1 LKLKPDKISMR
12 RIFISYRHIRRYP
25 IIPLIGESK
34 GGQLWILKNLHL
46 GTGLKRSRNRKEQC
60 FQSDGKKHKL
70 GMLTRFHR
78 SVRKST
84 GYQDFIDMVRDQGD
98 YALAELKESTVF
110 SFIELKYQELEKIEQ
125 ALTRIE
131 SGTYGHCMACGG
143 WIGGARLEVMP
154 AAVRCRKCQEEV
166 EKFDGI

>member
-1 LKLKPDKISMR
+1 MPRKRRRPKALADKELENFKNKLLRQKEETWAEIIDDLKHDAR
-12 RIFISYRHIRRYP
+12 
-25 IIPLIGESK
+25 E
-34 GGQLWILKNLHL
+34 
-46 GTGLKRSRNRKEQC
+46 E
-60 FQSDGKKHKL
+60 
-70 GMLTRFHR
+70 
-78 SVRKST
+78 
-84 GYQDFIDMVRDQGD
+84 YQGFIDMVRDQGD

-131 SGTYGHCMACGG
+131 SGTYGHCMECGG

>member
-1 LKLKPDKISMR
+1 MPRKRRRPKALADKELENFKNKLLRQKEETWAEIIDDLKHDAM
-12 RIFISYRHIRRYP
+12 
-25 IIPLIGESK
+25 E
-34 GGQLWILKNLHL
+34 
-46 GTGLKRSRNRKEQC
+46 E
-60 FQSDGKKHKL
+60 
-70 GMLTRFHR
+70 
-78 SVRKST
+78 
-84 GYQDFIDMVRDQGD
+84 YQDFIDMVRDQGD

>member
-1 LKLKPDKISMR
+1 MPRKRRRPKALADKELENFKNKLLRQKEETWAEIIDDLKHDAM
-12 RIFISYRHIRRYP
+12 
-25 IIPLIGESK
+25 E
-34 GGQLWILKNLHL
+34 
-46 GTGLKRSRNRKEQC
+46 E
-60 FQSDGKKHKL
+60 
-70 GMLTRFHR
+70 
-78 SVRKST
+78 
-84 GYQDFIDMVRDQGD
+84 YQDFIDMVRDQGD

-131 SGTYGHCMACGG
+131 SGTYGHCMECGG